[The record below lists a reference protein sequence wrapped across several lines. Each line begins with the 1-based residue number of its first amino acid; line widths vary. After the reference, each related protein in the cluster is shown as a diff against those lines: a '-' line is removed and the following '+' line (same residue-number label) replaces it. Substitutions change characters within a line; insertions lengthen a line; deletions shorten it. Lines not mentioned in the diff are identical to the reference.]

1 MNNSVLATM
10 RQVMPEIVA
19 LRHELHQ
26 HPEIRFEEHWTSDRI
41 VRYLGEAGIA
51 CSRGYAG
58 GTGVVAEIKG
68 AGSGKTIA
76 LRADI
81 DALEIHEETGVPY
94 ASLSPGRM
102 HACGHDGHTAIL
114 CGVAK
119 VLACHASSFNGTV
132 RLIFQPGEEMAAA
145 GRLMVEE
152 GVLDGV
158 DAAFALHCWPSL
170 EVGTF
175 GLKSGPMMAGCDCF
189 TITVTGHGCHGA
201 HPEYG
206 VDPIVAAAHIIV
218 ALQTVTSREL
228 NPQDLAVLTIGH
240 VKAGHAPT
248 IIPDTA
254 HLEGT
259 LRTCNDKTRAAAR
272 AAIERI
278 AQHTAAALRATA
290 TVEFSESYYAP
301 LNNDPAMTDFA
312 RGALVEAFGPN
323 AIAEINEYS
332 MASEDFAFFLQKVPG
347 TYFRLGTS
355 DADHPPISIHNA
367 RFDFNDAALEPGIQA
382 FAALVGRFSGTE

>member
-1 MNNSVLATM
+1 MNSDLSATIAAL
-10 RQVMPEIVA
+10 VPELVE

-26 HPEIRFEEHWTSDRI
+26 HPEIRFEERWTSDRI
-41 VRYLGEAGIA
+41 VRFLGEAGIS

-58 GTGVVAEIKG
+58 GTGIVAEIQG
-68 AGSGKTIA
+68 AGPGKTIA

-81 DALEIHEETGVPY
+81 DGLEIQEETGVPY
-94 ASLSPGRM
+94 TSLTPGRM
-102 HACGHDGHTAIL
+102 HACGHDGHVAIL

-119 VLACHASSFNGTV
+119 VLARHASSLNGAV
-132 RLIFQPGEEMAAA
+132 KLIFQPGEEIAAA

-158 DAAFALHCWPSL
+158 DAAFSLHCWPPL

-189 TITVTGHGCHGA
+189 TITVTGRGCHGA

-206 VDPIVAAAHIIV
+206 IDPIVAAAHIIV
-218 ALQTVTSREL
+218 ALQTVTSREI
-228 NPQDLAVLTIGH
+228 NPQDLTVVSIGH

-272 AAIERI
+272 AAIKRI
-278 AQHTAAALRATA
+278 AHHTAAALRATA

-301 LNNDPAMTDFA
+301 LINDPAMTEFA
-312 RGALVEAFGPN
+312 RDVLSDTFGPQ
-323 AIAEINEYS
+323 AISDINDFS

-355 DADHPPISIHNA
+355 NADHPPVSIHNA
-367 RFDFNDAALEPGIQA
+367 HFDFNDAALEPGIRA
-382 FAALVGRFSGTE
+382 FVALTQRCLG